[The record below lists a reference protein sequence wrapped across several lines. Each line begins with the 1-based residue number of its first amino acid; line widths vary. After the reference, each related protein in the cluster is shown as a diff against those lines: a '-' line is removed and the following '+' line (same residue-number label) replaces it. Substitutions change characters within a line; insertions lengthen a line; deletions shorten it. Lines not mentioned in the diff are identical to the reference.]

1 MRQIVPIHFLLKRRK
16 KEEEEDEEDK
26 EEEEKKEKAAGDLE
40 EEEGRLQHHP
50 NVENIVSCVNTR
62 ALITF
67 LIVMANTRK
76 KAI

>member
-40 EEEGRLQHHP
+40 EQRGEFYQ
-50 NVENIVSCVNTR
+50 VKKQ
-62 ALITF
+62 
-67 LIVMANTRK
+67 VMWSIPGLSPQA
-76 KAI
+76 